1 VSLVAILA
9 ALLVSTRPWSRNTE
23 ARASTVVDS
32 GVTALTSRVETM
44 ERQVSDL
51 AQRIEHIEADRL
63 AVREPVL
70 PQPSADT
77 AQSDRSLDELAQRVS
92 RLERQHV
99 VVRSGVFI
107 SAPEQTTQDPVDA
120 DQRTIRDVSA
130 SDADKASAW
139 VDLAQ
144 QDVYPWTDDI
154 IAEMT
159 SIGLSSKNDRAR
171 EEVWIGAESEF
182 RSDLLV
188 QPLISALSDS
198 VADVRE
204 EAADALSQYLDYPG
218 VQKALGWTANYDDSE
233 TVRDEA
239 ARALRGEE

>member
-1 VSLVAILA
+1 VSLVGILA

-32 GVTALTSRVETM
+32 GVTALTSRVEAM

-51 AQRIEHIEADRL
+51 AQRIEQLEADRL

-77 AQSDRSLDELAQRVS
+77 AQSDHSLDELAQRVS

-120 DQRTIRDVSA
+120 DQRT
-130 SDADKASAW
+130 W

-159 SIGLSSKNDRAR
+159 SIGLSSKDDRAR

-188 QPLISALSDS
+188 QPLISALADPI
-198 VADVRE
+198 ADVRE

-218 VQKALGWTANYDDSE
+218 VSNALGWTSNYDESGV
-233 TVRDEA
+233 VRDEA